1 VAAELGGDVWVEAIP
16 TPADCVDGFVEA
28 FWNRPEALLD
38 PEVRAA
44 QSLWGL
50 MDPGQEDRVVAD
62 LRARLESGE
71 WDRRWGGLR
80 ERDSYDGS
88 LRLVISEA

>member
-1 VAAELGGDVWVEAIP
+1 MS
-16 TPADCVDGFVEA
+16 TPADCVDGFFEC

-50 MDPGQEDRVVAD
+50 LEPAREEEIVAG
-62 LRARLESGE
+62 LRAELESGE
-71 WDRRWGGLR
+71 WDRKHGALR
-80 ERDSYDGS
+80 RQRGYDGA
-88 LRLVISEA
+88 LRLIISEA